1 MRLSLYTTR
10 FMMLSALSISCSSL
24 PKSDTEVVI
33 VEEKAVSEATLAKN
47 QTLLVFGLEDK
58 SSSLK
63 KCGLFTAPEGFLSIG
78 LWAVIPNPA
87 TPLIAMVYYGG
98 SYYSC
103 YWQRQNDNPS
113 VQMNLVVEEA
123 RKKTADELRES
134 FNKLR
139 DKLDVKT
146 NNYVKDV
153 EQIEKRIKAS
163 GDEEK
168 RAIERTGS
176 KVLKELYEQLD
187 GIRNTPIQI
196 KEIETEEKTPRTLL
210 DNKE

>member
-1 MRLSLYTTR
+1 MRFSLHKIS
-10 FMMLSALSISCSSL
+10 FMVITALSFSCSSL
-24 PKSDTEVVI
+24 PKAETEVVI
-33 VEEKAVSEATLAKN
+33 VEGASASEARMTQN
-47 QTLLVFGLEDK
+47 QGLLVFGLEDK
-58 SSSLK
+58 KSSLK
-63 KCGLFTAPEGFLSIG
+63 KCAYFTAPDGLLSVG
-78 LWAVIPNPA
+78 LLAVIPNPA
-87 TPLIAMVYYGG
+87 TPLIAIVYYGG

-103 YWQRQNDNPS
+103 YWQRQNDSPS

-146 NNYVKDV
+146 NDYVKDI
-153 EQIEKRIKAS
+153 EQIEKHIKAS

-176 KVLKELYEQLD
+176 KVLKELYDQLD

-196 KEIETEEKTPRTLL
+196 KEIETEEETPKTLL
-210 DNKE
+210 DTK